1 MTIKEQ
7 MNRSDYTK
15 IKITKHTINKKS
27 KDKLEKNSCNLY
39 GWQLVLYLYASERN
53 NLKEGQK
60 IKVHKRKYIK

>member
-1 MTIKEQ
+1 

-27 KDKLEKNSCNLY
+27 KDKLEKNSCSLY
-39 GWQLVLYLYASERN
+39 DWQLVWCLYASERN

-60 IKVHKRKYIK
+60 IKVHKRRYIK